1 MRIAIVNDM
10 RMALEILKR
19 IVRQNH
25 EIAWTALDGREAV
38 EKCCDDT
45 PDLILMDLIMP
56 VMDGVEATR
65 EIMERAPCAI
75 LVVTAS
81 VGANASKVYEAMSFG
96 ALDATN
102 TPILNTAG
110 NTEGRDSLLSKI
122 DEIGMLL
129 SKTPPP
135 PPPAVT
141 HRGARP
147 DAKNQRLPLLAI
159 GSSTG
164 GPQALAAILSKLP
177 AALPVAIVIIQHI
190 DEHFAPGLAD
200 WLDTQAGVHVTLAQA
215 GHPPKPGNAYI
226 AATNDHLILSP
237 DFRFQ
242 YTDEPRELAYR
253 PSVDAFFHCLVGLA
267 AENVTGILLT
277 GMGSD
282 GADGLL
288 ALRRAGHHT
297 IAQDQESC
305 IVYGMPRAA
314 AERDAASEIIPLRR
328 IADAIRLRYPLPPA

>member
-19 IVRQNH
+19 IIRQSH
-25 EIAWTALDGREAV
+25 EIAWTALNGREAV
-38 EKCCDDT
+38 EKCRDDT

-56 VMDGVEATR
+56 VMDGVQATR
-65 EIMERAPCAI
+65 EIMERTPCAI

-110 NTEGRDSLLSKI
+110 NTEGRDSLLGKVN
-122 DEIGMLL
+122 EIGMLL
-129 SKTPPP
+129 SKSTSTPT
-135 PPPAVT
+135 PAVS
-141 HRGARP
+141 RP
-147 DAKNQRLPLLAI
+147 GTRSGTKTLRSPLLAI

-177 AALPVAIVIIQHI
+177 AGLPVTIVIIQHI
-190 DEHFAPGLAD
+190 DEQFAPGLAD
-200 WLDTQAGVHVTLAQA
+200 WLDTQSGVDVTLARA
-215 GHPPKPGNAYI
+215 GQQPEPGTAYV

-237 DFRFQ
+237 DFQFL

-253 PSVDAFFHCLVGLA
+253 PSVDAFFHSLAGLPA
-267 AENVTGILLT
+267 DTVTGILLT

-297 IAQDQESC
+297 IAQDENSC

-314 AERDAASEIIPLRR
+314 AERDAATEILPLPR
-328 IADAIRLRYPLPPA
+328 IADSIRLRYPLP